1 MYHFRPSRPPPAK
14 SCPPIRHPTPVHDQ
28 SIVSTSRCSVTP
40 RASSDF
46 SLPVSERSAP
56 SDRLTPASKPSS
68 SEALT
73 SQTKSVHSES
83 PASSGSHCA
92 SESSVQPQRS
102 SHSKRLLACK
112 EPSSESI
119 SPSKTSHR
127 FDHSKRS
134 THSEKLAPPERSSS
148 ETVKELSK
156 RSSHSEKVTPKRS
169 SSKEPHPP
177 INSQKPAPP
186 KTPSSESSKRPP
198 STERS
203 STPKSRSTDKGPSVS
218 FQCDSSINQDSTKS
232 VQSIYPPSRP
242 KSILKRIPPPP
253 PPYPPPTSTSSLAP
267 PLLAPP
273 PPTVAPPP
281 PPPLTPPPTR
291 SKTTP
296 SSRLLSSKRQDNT
309 KIVKEAQRTCSSSP
323 VKERKRSCSADS
335 ETAETNERPPYNTS
349 CPLSLSSV
357 LDDLCL
363 TTTANSSS
371 NTNNI
376 KRVYVRS
383 ANEKSALPV
392 STAESKVSKSKN
404 KVTDRKSHPSG
415 TRKTKKASSHAANDR
430 GKKKDCCYKGEES
443 ITEMET
449 QAPSS
454 STRGERDESGI
465 ATPPLEPGGPKP
477 GTSKKKHKKSKLDR
491 NVNSQGDP
499 KHLLHQLTKPSF
511 KKPKHK
517 RPAKQIIPGSPSFI
531 PPEKTKARATSL
543 AGRPRNGNQA
553 SKVSQL
559 GSATRVS
566 TAQTSSTGG
575 GSRAQSSIA
584 TVSSINTAAK
594 TITRTASPVTTCSS
608 SKNLAL
614 CSPTTAG
621 VSGTAA
627 TLGANMDASKTI
639 HVAPSPVSA
648 IGSSQSSAR
657 SQSIVS
663 QISARSSSP
672 VLVSAQSKAQ
682 SESTISQNPVTST
695 ITCAPS
701 SLLSSPFVKGTS
713 VHLSIIAVSSPSVA
727 TTAGRASSST
737 TTPSSSVAVC
747 STGVQT
753 SATLSVASTA
763 AKHSSI
769 GSSTGPGEGPLS
781 VCSTGVSIPATSV
794 DSNSASTCTDPV
806 PMELDT
812 DTEGEPLTPLSNSSG
827 ANVVP
832 ESFHCSLASVQHSK
846 KTALTETT
854 SVHNKPLSTPNVLTS
869 PLTSVGSPRGRCP
882 SLEVSVTDGS
892 SLTEV
897 DSSLMDCLSQRTVD
911 TLTEMVEQ
919 RLAEITGEAVSTD
932 SDSSRPSIQKDT
944 TSAPS
949 DETIEENLQTL
960 QEKVFQQAD
969 ELKRVPVPS
978 ATIRSPTSQ
987 KRRKGRVPVRRLVSE
1002 VLTDSEAS
1010 DTETHTNQRL
1020 QRSPLLSTL
1029 LSPNV
1034 HIASP
1039 VPVTTGPLL
1048 STPLSTSHQ
1057 SSVSLPATANS
1068 PLTSAAQ
1075 TTPITSLALSSSRP
1089 LPPLASSSIRAST
1102 TSTASAPSSS
1112 VHAARSVAVSSSNT
1126 PAGSCTVVGTSATSS
1141 ITTASSR
1148 TVAGT
1153 NVSTFSTPAGGR
1165 VTNGVPSSGA
1175 TVVSR
1180 AVAGTSVESDSTV
1193 AVFTTEASTGQ
1204 TLKVSSATCM
1214 HEFLHV
1220 LHMALLVV
1228 TCT

>member
-1 MYHFRPSRPPPAK
+1 M
-14 SCPPIRHPTPVHDQ
+14 
-28 SIVSTSRCSVTP
+28 STSRCSVKP
-40 RASSDF
+40 QASSDF

-73 SQTKSVHSES
+73 SQTKRVHSES
-83 PASSGSHCA
+83 PASSGIHCA
-92 SESSVQPQRS
+92 SELSVQPQRL
-102 SHSKRLLACK
+102 SHSKRLPVCK

-119 SPSKTSHR
+119 SPSKRSHHC
-127 FDHSKRS
+127 DRS
-134 THSEKLAPPERSSS
+134 NSEKLAPPKSSSS

-169 SSKEPHPP
+169 SSKEPHPS

-232 VQSIYPPSRP
+232 VQSVCPPSRP

-253 PPYPPPTSTSSLAP
+253 PPYPPPTTSSS
-267 PLLAPP
+267 LAPP

-281 PPPLTPPPTR
+281 PPPLAPPPPPLTPPPTR
-291 SKTTP
+291 SKTPP
-296 SSRLLSSKRQDNT
+296 SSKLLSSKRQDST
-309 KIVKEAQRTCSSSP
+309 KVVKEGQRTCSSNP
-323 VKERKRSCSADS
+323 VKRSCSAES

-376 KRVYVRS
+376 KKVCVRP

-404 KVTDRKSHPSG
+404 RVTDRKSHPSG
-415 TRKTKKASSHAANDR
+415 ARKTKKASSRSADDR
-430 GKKKDCCYKGEES
+430 GKKKDCRKGGES

-454 STRGERDESGI
+454 SSRGERDESGI
-465 ATPPLEPGGPKP
+465 ATLPLDPGGPKP

-491 NVNSQGDP
+491 NINSQGDP

-531 PPEKTKARATSL
+531 PPEKTKARVTSL
-543 AGRPRNGNQA
+543 TGRPRNGNQA
-553 SKVSQL
+553 ACSKVSQL

-566 TAQTSSTGG
+566 TAQTSSTSDGI
-575 GSRAQSSIA
+575 RAQSSI
-584 TVSSINTAAK
+584 TSVPSISTAAK
-594 TITRTASPVTTCSS
+594 TITRTANPVTTCSS
-608 SKNLAL
+608 AKNLAL
-614 CSPTTAG
+614 CSTTTTG

-627 TLGANMDASKTI
+627 TLGASVDASKT
-639 HVAPSPVSA
+639 VAPSPVSA

-701 SLLSSPFVKGTS
+701 GLLSSSFVKGTS

-727 TTAGRASSST
+727 TTAGHASSST

-769 GSSTGPGEGPLS
+769 GSSTGPGEGTLRN
-781 VCSTGVSIPATSV
+781 TGLSIPATSV
-794 DSNSASTCTDPV
+794 DSDRASTCTDPV

-812 DTEGEPLTPLSNSSG
+812 DTEGEPLTSPSNSSS

-832 ESFHCSLASVQHSK
+832 ESFHCSLASIQHSK
-846 KTALTETT
+846 KTAALTETT
-854 SVHNKPLSTPNVLTS
+854 SVHNKPLSTPNILTS
-869 PLTSVGSPRGRCP
+869 PLTSAGSPQGPYP
-882 SLEVSVTDGS
+882 SLEGSVADGS

-897 DSSLMDCLSQRTVD
+897 DNSLMDCLSQRTVD

-932 SDSSRPSIQKDT
+932 SDTSRPSIQKDT
-944 TSAPS
+944 TSASS
-949 DETIEENLQTL
+949 DETIEENLQRL

-978 ATIRSPTSQ
+978 ATIHSATSQ

-1010 DTETHTNQRL
+1010 DTETRTNQRL

-1057 SSVSLPATANS
+1057 SSVSLPATATWNS
-1068 PLTSAAQ
+1068 PLASAAQ

-1089 LPPLASSSIRAST
+1089 LPPLVSSSTRAST
-1102 TSTASAPSSS
+1102 TSAASAPSSS
-1112 VHAARSVAVSSSNT
+1112 VHATHSVAVSSSNA
-1126 PAGSCTVVGTSATSS
+1126 PAGSCTVVGTSMTSS
-1141 ITTASSR
+1141 NATASSR
-1148 TVAGT
+1148 AVSGIS
-1153 NVSTFSTPAGGR
+1153 VSTFSTPAGGR
-1165 VTNGVPSSGA
+1165 VTNGVPSSGT

-1228 TCT
+1228 A